1 MGKST
6 RRAALSRQG
15 AASARLRRPSPS
27 GLTGGARDVWSTIDA
42 VRRGLPVAELT
53 GFLRETQL
61 PSQRVHDLLRL
72 TARTL
77 ARRKLAGRL
86 SEPES
91 ERLLR
96 LRRVHEL
103 ALRLCGGSAA
113 RAAQW
118 LETPNWGLGGRS
130 PLEMAATEVGAR
142 EVERLIGRIEHGIVV

>member
-6 RRAALSRQG
+6 RQPAVSKQRP
-15 AASARLRRPSPS
+15 ASARAGKQIQP
-27 GLTGGARDVWSTIDA
+27 GLTTSARDVWSTIDA

-53 GFLRETQL
+53 GFLRETHL
-61 PSQRVHDLLRL
+61 PSERVHNLLRL
-72 TARTL
+72 STRTL
-77 ARRKLAGRL
+77 ARRKQAGRL

-91 ERLLR
+91 ERLVR

-103 ALRLCGGSAA
+103 ALRLCEGSAA

-130 PLEMAATEVGAR
+130 PLETAETEVGAR
-142 EVERLIGRIEHGIVV
+142 EVERLIGRIEHGIAL